1 MSSVENTLHEHEI
14 SVPFRDTGHEPSSW
28 NSGSV
33 EHSATLQ
40 NVSGSGVF
48 CPQIEGFVDA
58 GKAAQFLCISRKH
71 LMKLSRQGLIPAY
84 PLGIGERKTW
94 RYLLSEIRNWVL
106 TIDAASQAS
115 GQVARMH
122 SGGSLKGKH

>member
-1 MSSVENTLHEHEI
+1 MSVENTLHEHETAL
-14 SVPFRDTGHEPSSW
+14 PFSNTGHEPSSW

-71 LMKLSRQGLIPAY
+71 LMKLSRQGLIPGH
-84 PLGIGERKTW
+84 PLGQGTRKAW
-94 RYLLSEIRNWVL
+94 RYLLTELQQHVL
-106 TIDAASQAS
+106 RSGSPSQPVGVTHKMRS
-115 GQVARMH
+115 GSPR
-122 SGGSLKGKH
+122 KGVH